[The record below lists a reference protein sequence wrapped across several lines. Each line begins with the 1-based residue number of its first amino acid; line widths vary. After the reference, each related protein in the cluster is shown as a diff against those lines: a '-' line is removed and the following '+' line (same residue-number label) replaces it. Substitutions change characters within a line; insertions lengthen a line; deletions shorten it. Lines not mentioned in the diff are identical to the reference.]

1 MLVFAVNG
9 ALTAL
14 LGRWLLSGVIGLE
27 GSLWS
32 GPWGYRL
39 TYLALVPPLYS
50 TLLLATGALFGKG
63 AYFRRRVRRIW
74 GAPLLLLRRP
84 RG

>member
-9 ALTAL
+9 SLTAL
-14 LGRWLLSGVIGLE
+14 LGRWLLSDVIGLE

-39 TYLALVPPLYS
+39 AYIALITPLYS
-50 TLLLATGALFGKG
+50 ALLMATGALFGKG
-63 AYFRRRVRRIW
+63 AYFRSRVRRIW
-74 GAPLLLLRRP
+74 GALLPLRRL
-84 RG
+84 RE